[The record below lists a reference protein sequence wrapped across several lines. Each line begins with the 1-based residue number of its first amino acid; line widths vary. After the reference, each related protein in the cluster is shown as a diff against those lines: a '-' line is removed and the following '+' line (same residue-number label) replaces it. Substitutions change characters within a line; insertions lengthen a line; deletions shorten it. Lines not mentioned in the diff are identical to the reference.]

1 MDGISDG
8 TDMIVTY
15 CQGQGSSTL
24 QAVFL
29 PHRLKSP
36 IFCEKKILIRFPARF
51 SLPSMPLG
59 TTLRVPSEWHIVYF
73 YEEGWTTPFYHSLQG
88 VPYARSIFPFAS
100 SDEGD
105 ESVCRRHHR

>member
-1 MDGISDG
+1 GKKQHFVSGIFAAS
-8 TDMIVTY
+8 
-15 CQGQGSSTL
+15 
-24 QAVFL
+24 
-29 PHRLKSP
+29 RLKLP

-59 TTLRVPSEWHIVYF
+59 TTLRVTLRMAYRLFLRGGAGQHL
-73 YEEGWTTPFYHSLQG
+73 FYHSLQG